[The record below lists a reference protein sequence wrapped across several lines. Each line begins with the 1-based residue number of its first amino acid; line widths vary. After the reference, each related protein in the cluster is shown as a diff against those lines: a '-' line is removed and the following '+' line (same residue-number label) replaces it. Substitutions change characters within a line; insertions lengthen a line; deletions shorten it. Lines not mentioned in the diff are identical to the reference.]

1 MNWTHYPSILFSWK
15 HRDQTVGSGLRNYTV
30 VIKYYFKNTQLASTF
45 SQSGNRSQTGR
56 CPTPDDYRTG
66 DVELLP
72 LEEVQT
78 SFIGNQRNTRNAK
91 ASSRPQE
98 LPETQL
104 SFGTEIEETFENLSF
119 IRPPG
124 FVQEEE
130 QSSLLLTTNNTENN
144 GINPSDTI
152 EHGCYAGIFS
162 EFLLAQPH
170 FLVAICFGSGR
181 EKHEVGVAALDP
193 AGFIIESSQFEDSR
207 SFHKTFAKLNI
218 FLPRVILFAPRT
230 SIQFQHQLRSVVSSN
245 TVTHALTNK
254 AFDYDCGFAN
264 IEMYASRYAL
274 VSNARSKCSQGL
286 FNHD

>member
-1 MNWTHYPSILFSWK
+1 
-15 HRDQTVGSGLRNYTV
+15 
-30 VIKYYFKNTQLASTF
+30 
-45 SQSGNRSQTGR
+45 
-56 CPTPDDYRTG
+56 
-66 DVELLP
+66 VELLP

-78 SFIGNQRNTRNAK
+78 SFIGNKINTRNAK
-91 ASSRPQE
+91 ASYRPQE
-98 LPETQL
+98 LPETQF
-104 SFGTEIEETFENLSF
+104 SFGTEIEETFENVSF

-144 GINPSDTI
+144 GSPTDTI
-152 EHGCYAGIFS
+152 EHGCYAGIS
-162 EFLLAQPH
+162 SKLSLAQPH

-264 IEMYASRYAL
+264 IEMYASRYAS

-286 FNHD
+286 VSND